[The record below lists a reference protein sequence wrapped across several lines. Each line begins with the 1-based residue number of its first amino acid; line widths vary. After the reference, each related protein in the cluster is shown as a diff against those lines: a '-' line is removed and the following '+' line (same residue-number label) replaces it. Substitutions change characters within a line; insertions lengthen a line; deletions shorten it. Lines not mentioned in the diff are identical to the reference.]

1 METILLAIVL
11 FMFYFSILCW
21 LFRVD
26 PVETI
31 LRAIAPFFICTPHT
45 APKMSDYANAFA
57 IEPTTQRKSARV
69 LNTGVWFFSCTKQ
82 IE

>member
-26 PVETI
+26 PVEAI
-31 LRAIAPFFICTPHT
+31 LQAILPFFITEVNKS
-45 APKMSDYANAFA
+45 PKMSDYANAFA
-57 IEPTTQRKSARV
+57 IEPTNLQKKR
-69 LNTGVWFFSCTKQ
+69 SC
-82 IE
+82 I